1 MSKYIRKADRANLPQ
16 AALARHGIYA
26 NAPHQEAI
34 FARHP
39 EIMAYLRIVRR
50 GLVRDLSPEGEA
62 HMTTAK
68 HVVLDRL
75 MSKLKMSA
83 LIEAYLAE
91 NGIIRRDKLAQKV
104 LDPEP
109 ITSLWL
115 GLNHQIR
122 LDLQLLGLERKALD
136 AEADVL
142 TYIDA
147 FDAKK
152 AVREAEEA
160 KEAVSVRPGGPTID
174 VQGKTIEGPDI
185 VASDSGTPT
194 GKED

>member
-16 AALARHGIYA
+16 AALAKHGIYA
-26 NAPHQEAI
+26 TSPHQEAI

-39 EIMAYLRIVRR
+39 EIMAYLRVVRR

-75 MSKLKMSA
+75 MGKLKMSG
-83 LIEAYLAE
+83 LIEAYLSE

-115 GLNHQIR
+115 ALNHQIR
-122 LDLQLLGLERKALD
+122 LDIQLLGLERKALD
-136 AEADVL
+136 VEADVL

-152 AVREAEEA
+152 AAREAEEA
-160 KEAVSVRPGGPTID
+160 KEGASVRPGGPTID
-174 VQGKTIEGPDI
+174 VQGKTIEGADI
-185 VASDSGTPT
+185 VAGDSG
-194 GKED
+194 GSSGREE

>member
-1 MSKYIRKADRANLPQ
+1 VSKYIRKADRANLPQ
-16 AALARHGIYA
+16 AALAKHGIYA
-26 NAPHQEAI
+26 TSPHQEAI

-39 EIMAYLRIVRR
+39 EITAYLRIVRR

-62 HMTTAK
+62 HMSTAK
-68 HVVLDRL
+68 HVILDRL
-75 MSKLKMSA
+75 MGKLKMSG

-104 LDPEP
+104 LEPEP

-115 GLNHQIR
+115 ALNHQIR

-136 AEADVL
+136 AELTVLDV
-142 TYIDA
+142 IA
-147 FDAKK
+147 EFDKDKAAK
-152 AVREAEEA
+152 AAEAGKTA
-160 KEAVSVRPGGPTID
+160 LLRP
-174 VQGKTIEGPDI
+174 VEGKTIEGADI
-185 VASDSGTPT
+185 VAGDSGTPT